1 MHLYL
6 FQRQSLGLFSLLS
19 KWAWFNLFITFYTCI
34 LVCCIFY
41 NSYGLNCSQE
51 KFKGFKGQNNTN
63 SVTYCQLKLPQHYLS
78 TENKTE
84 QILILLLLSIEYD
97 NYSKYMK
104 SYPHY
109 YVTRRKRHKRYILF
123 NIDFS
128 ISPLLVF
135 DCLKKKKSNSQETS

>member
-19 KWAWFNLFITFYTCI
+19 KWAWFYLFITFYTCI

-51 KFKGFKGQNNTN
+51 KFKGFKGHNNTN
-63 SVTYCQLKLPQHYLS
+63 SVTYFQLKLPQHYLS

-84 QILILLLLSIEYD
+84 QIPILLLLSIEYD
-97 NYSKYMK
+97 KYSKYMK
-104 SYPHY
+104 SYQHY
-109 YVTRRKRHKRYILF
+109 YVTRRKPYKRYILF

-135 DCLKKKKSNSQETS
+135 DCFK